1 MSQGDDKPKNIH
13 IFKKI
18 GPLGFYF
25 IVIGVSLVVI
35 YLLWASFGYI
45 GPSFS
50 SDILNKQQSQ
60 LRADYGLP
68 EKPII
73 TDPKI
78 LQTPPS
84 LRGLD
89 SKNNTNS
96 TPK

>member
-1 MSQGDDKPKNIH
+1 MSQGDDKPKNTN

-18 GPLGFYF
+18 GPLGFYS
-25 IVIGVSLVVI
+25 IIIGISLLVI

-45 GPSFS
+45 GPTFS
-50 SDILNKQQSQ
+50 SDLLNKQQTQ

-68 EKPII
+68 PKPII
-73 TDPKI
+73 TDPTI

-84 LRGLD
+84 LRGFD